1 MLLLLEI
8 YFEEFFSYLPVTTIN
23 NLIYVYRFIRAKILP
38 KIKILFQLAT
48 GFASQKRWKNL
59 VITTI
64 NDLYNSLKLIL
75 IVERCHLKCN
85 IPKIM
90 MNLRLNALRHLT
102 LPSIF
107 LHFIKCKR
115 SCDRVSSYCILCSR
129 IEGDRWAPFES
140 SFEDLDLKK
149 SDCTFFESSMI
160 LDLDVFMSKA
170 DHYFKYYRIHTKN
183 CYFYQKIRYAD
194 DLLGVFSSHLIRM
207 FLSVVYSTLTELCI
221 DHSEEYKLI
230 DLIVSEGVFFYRVF
244 GTK

>member
-1 MLLLLEI
+1 
-8 YFEEFFSYLPVTTIN
+8 
-23 NLIYVYRFIRAKILP
+23 
-38 KIKILFQLAT
+38 
-48 GFASQKRWKNL
+48 
-59 VITTI
+59 
-64 NDLYNSLKLIL
+64 
-75 IVERCHLKCN
+75 
-85 IPKIM
+85 
-90 MNLRLNALRHLT
+90 
-102 LPSIF
+102 
-107 LHFIKCKR
+107 
-115 SCDRVSSYCILCSR
+115 
-129 IEGDRWAPFES
+129 
-140 SFEDLDLKK
+140 
-149 SDCTFFESSMI
+149 MI